1 MDLKW
6 EYKELVESFIEDYY
20 SYKQNNMSDR
30 ESLARTYNEYET
42 LLNQGEMEKAV
53 IEILYGEFLLKQS
66 KVLITAKEKTKEEL
80 LSLDFTKLRTELTD
94 DEVKELISRRDNIV
108 LRLDEKPL
116 DFCSEAR
123 WYYQEINENVKKF
136 FESLS
141 FENEY
146 AGQVVNHVLKRFE
159 RDCRNT
165 MSENITI
172 KVTLA
177 ELLINKGINAQE
189 ELNNIL
195 SELKQF
201 NMEDVGQQLSEEEKE
216 DLARRIKSLLINI

>member
-20 SYKQNNMSDR
+20 TYKQNNMSNR
-30 ESLARTYNEYET
+30 EALARTYNEYET
-42 LLNQGEMEKAV
+42 VLNQGEMEKAV

-80 LSLDFTKLRTELTD
+80 LSIDFTKLRTELTD
-94 DEVKELISRRDNIV
+94 DEVKELISRKDNI
-108 LRLDEKPL
+108 LLKLDEKPL

-123 WYYQEINENVKKF
+123 WYYQEINENVKGF
-136 FESLS
+136 FEAES
-141 FENEY
+141 FESDNV
-146 AGQVVNHVLKRFE
+146 GQVVNHVLKRFE

-177 ELLINKGINAQE
+177 ELLIKKEINVQE

-195 SELKQF
+195 DELKQF
-201 NMEDVGQQLSEEEKE
+201 NIEDVGQQLSKEEKE
-216 DLARRIKSLLINI
+216 DLARRIKNLLSL